1 MAEMNDRGQLLL
13 VAGILLAVVFVGLA
27 LLVNAAIYTDNIATR
42 GGDSASEPL
51 AYQAGVTD
59 AVGELIDAENAAADD
74 TEGFGE
80 ISTRIEDG
88 TEPID
93 DTLERNHLR
102 RAATTNTEITD
113 SSEGWLIRQ
122 NETDSFEN
130 WQANAT
136 GVRGFVIDI
145 DTDAMAPAD
154 PPFVIDLNETQLEV
168 NRTSGEIVV
177 EGGTEE
183 IECSVPVPAD
193 GTVRFDVTGERLDGE
208 PCRFGWPEFD
218 DDSDIALQNGMNGAG
233 QYELTIESDED
244 PRPIAHETTAA
255 VYSVVI
261 DVRIETPELRYETTV
276 RVAPG
281 EPDV

>member
-13 VAGILLAVVFVGLA
+13 VAGVLLAVVFVGLA

-74 TEGFGE
+74 TDGFGE
-80 ISTRIEDG
+80 ISTRIGEG
-88 TEPID
+88 TETID

-102 RAATTNTEITD
+102 RAATTNTEVTD
-113 SSEGWLIRQ
+113 ETEGWLIRQ
-122 NETDSFEN
+122 NETDTFDN
-130 WQANAT
+130 WEANAT
-136 GVRGFVIDI
+136 GVRGFEVDI
-145 DTDAMAPAD
+145 DTDAMATD
-154 PPFVIDLNETQLEV
+154 TPFVLILDGTELEI
-168 NRTSGEIVV
+168 NKTGGSIVV
-177 EGGTEE
+177 EGGTEG
-183 IECSVPVPAD
+183 IECSVPVPVD

-208 PCRFGWPEFD
+208 PCRFGWPAFGE
-218 DDSDIALQNGMNGAG
+218 DSDIALQNGMNGAG
-233 QYELTIESDED
+233 KYELTIESDED

-261 DVRIETPELRYETTV
+261 DVRIETPELRYDTTV

>member
-27 LLVNAAIYTDNIATR
+27 LLVNAAIYTDNVATR

-59 AVGELIDAENAAADD
+59 AVGELIDAENAAAED
-74 TEGFGE
+74 TDGFVE
-80 ISTRIEDG
+80 ISTRIGEGVETADG
-88 TEPID
+88 
-93 DTLERNHLR
+93 TLERNHLR
-102 RAATTNTEITD
+102 RAATTHTEVTD
-113 SSEGWLIRQ
+113 ETEGWLIRQ
-122 NETDSFEN
+122 NETDSFDN
-130 WQANAT
+130 WEANAT
-136 GVRGFVIDI
+136 GVRGFVLDI
-145 DTDAMAPAD
+145 DTDAMATD
-154 PPFVIDLNETQLEV
+154 NPFVLSLDGTELEI
-168 NRTSGEIVV
+168 NKTGGEIVV
-177 EGGTEE
+177 EGGTEG

-208 PCRFGWPEFD
+208 PCRFGWPAFD
-218 DDSDIALQNGMNGAG
+218 DGSDISLQNGMNGAG

-244 PRPIAHETTAA
+244 PGALAHETTEA
-255 VYSVVI
+255 VYGVTV
-261 DVRIETPELRYETTV
+261 DLRIETPELRYETTI